1 MGGISCSHKRQVY
14 SRAYINFK
22 KPEDVIDFYEDFNG
36 HVFVNERG
44 VTVSLWP
51 DFMFTRAIVD
61 VSKQ

>member
-1 MGGISCSHKRQVY
+1 MH

-44 VTVSLWP
+44 TYIILFSKTWMGVNIGLCSSL
-51 DFMFTRAIVD
+51 
-61 VSKQ
+61 S

>member
-1 MGGISCSHKRQVY
+1 VH

-44 VTVSLWP
+44 TYIHSFFKGPAVKLGWV
-51 DFMFTRAIVD
+51 
-61 VSKQ
+61 